1 MIQRNPKKGHPQKG
15 RPPKGQPL
23 KKTKYAAALTTP

>member
-1 MIQRNPKKGHPQKG
+1 MIQSNPKKGHPQKG
-15 RPPKGQPL
+15 QPP